1 MLYEVITPEPLA
13 VGDETRLLRF
23 GIGLTD
29 LAKGVSG
36 GDAEIPARAYDPAR
50 LRAFL
55 AQHRPHSFAFNG
67 KNAARRFLG
76 ATRVDFGPI
85 DLGGLRVW
93 ILPSTSGAANGAW
106 DEAVWRAF
114 GTFLSEIPFS
124 LPRITSYNVCY
135 TKLLRSR
142 AGSRRAG
149 HRGRSARSRR
159 GSPRGSVAPRSCR

>member
-1 MLYEVITPEPLA
+1 MLPDFAAPGLRTIICGTAAGRRSAELGRYYAGPGNKFWPVLFRAGLVPEPLA

-124 LPRITSYNVCY
+124 LPKI
-135 TKLLRSR
+135 
-142 AGSRRAG
+142 
-149 HRGRSARSRR
+149 
-159 GSPRGSVAPRSCR
+159 PRG